1 MKYIIIGAGGTGGIL
16 GFYMTKAGK
25 DVTLIARNAHLE
37 AMKKQGLSVQ
47 KMWTNETE
55 TIPVSAESMESYEA
69 KGEKADVILVCVKKY
84 SLDSCIPFIQNISH
98 KNTIVVPVLNVYGT
112 GAYLQEK
119 LPKVLVTDGCIY
131 VSANIKQAGV
141 LLQHGEILRVFFG
154 VREKEDLKKLNGQ
167 LDGEYKAERLLKKI
181 AQDFKDSGIDGILS
195 DNIKRDALTK
205 FSYVSPIGT
214 AGLYLHAVA
223 GDFQREGEAREL
235 FKTLIREI
243 VTLANAMGITFEE
256 DLVERNLK
264 ILSNLPK
271 EATTSMQRDVMEGKQ
286 SEIDGVVY
294 EVVRMAE
301 KYGAEVPA
309 YRRAAEK
316 FRKMEEKKY
325 RK

>member
-84 SLDSCIPFIQNISH
+84 SLDSCIQFIQNISH
-98 KNTIVVPVLNVYGT
+98 ENTIVVPVLNVYGT

-243 VTLANAMGITFEE
+243 VTLSKAMGITFEE

-264 ILSNLPK
+264 ILSNLP
-271 EATTSMQRDVMEGKQ
+271 EETTTSMQRDVMEGKQ
-286 SEIDGVVY
+286 SEIDGLVY

-316 FRKMEEKKY
+316 FREMEVK
-325 RK
+325 

>member
-37 AMKKQGLSVQ
+37 AMQKQGLSVE

-55 TIPVSAESMESYEA
+55 TIPVGAESMESYEA
-69 KGEKADVILVCVKKY
+69 KREKADVILLCVKKY

-98 KNTIVVPVLNVYGT
+98 ENTIVVPVLNVYGT

-119 LPKVLVTDGCIY
+119 LPEVFVTDGCIY
-131 VSANIKQAGV
+131 VSANIKQPGV

-181 AQDFKDSGIDGILS
+181 TQDFKDSGIDGILS

-223 GDFQREGEAREL
+223 GDFQQESEAREL
-235 FKTLIREI
+235 FKTLICEI
-243 VTLANAMGITFEE
+243 VTLSNAMGITFEE

-264 ILSNLPK
+264 ILSNLPQ
-271 EATTSMQRDVMEGKQ
+271 EATTSMQRDVIEGKQ
-286 SEIDGVVY
+286 SEINGLVY
-294 EVVRMAE
+294 EVVQMAK
-301 KYGAEVPA
+301 KYGVEVPA
-309 YRRAAEK
+309 YKRAAEK
-316 FRKMEEKKY
+316 FREMGLK
-325 RK
+325 